1 MDSDE
6 NITDGLLSKS
16 LARGDI
22 RMREAVHKLN
32 RGRGP
37 PTHFRG
43 SDKWNGGIDGIW
55 VQDDLEVVGTSFLP
69 FDSDL
74 GDHRPVVNDVLS
86 RSVLVVPKK
95 VIVRPKARRLPP
107 GYQESKINT
116 FNLLKW
122 SSRSGR
128 SRKKVEVTRRKGHF
142 PMMWKLVDKYK
153 VNQFRCIYL
162 KRTC

>member
-16 LARGDI
+16 LARDDI

-107 GYQESKINT
+107 RYQESKINT
-116 FNLLKW
+116 FNLLKR

-128 SRKKVEVTRRKGHF
+128 SRSATGPSSTGH
-142 PMMWKLVDKYK
+142 
-153 VNQFRCIYL
+153 RCLQRVSSPFKSSLHGVSNAEATY
-162 KRTC
+162 